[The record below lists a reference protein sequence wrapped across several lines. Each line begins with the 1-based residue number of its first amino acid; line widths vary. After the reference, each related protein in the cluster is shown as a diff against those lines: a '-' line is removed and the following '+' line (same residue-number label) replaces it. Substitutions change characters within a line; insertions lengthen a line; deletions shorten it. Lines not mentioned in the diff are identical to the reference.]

1 MSDTTDIANLRERLR
16 AVRENLR
23 ERLREL
29 ELDAVLIRGKTDEV
43 REAIAALDD
52 LFEDAPRRKR
62 RKITVINLPQRVAG
76 GSAEAET
83 DADTEETAA

>member
-16 AVRENLR
+16 TVRENLR
-23 ERLREL
+23 DRLREL

-52 LFEDAPRRKR
+52 LIEDTPRRR
-62 RKITVINLPQRVAG
+62 HRKITVINLPQHTEQDTVA
-76 GSAEAET
+76 
-83 DADTEETAA
+83 